1 MQNLTLTPQN
11 EEQVDEAIS
20 VDMPINFYADMQP
33 HEEEA
38 ADKVIEYLIQ
48 SGARPSVS
56 TKGDIVEIVTS
67 ITIALHNSAPEHLSH
82 PLKIFTDYIARWLC
96 DYIENTNIQSLRI
109 NFGFDAQLGTEG
121 DA

>member
-1 MQNLTLTPQN
+1 MHNLTLTPHN
-11 EEQVDEAIS
+11 EEKVDDSIS
-20 VDMPINFYADMQP
+20 TGMTTNFYADMQP

-38 ADKVIEYLIQ
+38 ADKIIEYLIQ
-48 SGARPSVS
+48 TGARPSVNA
-56 TKGDIVEIVTS
+56 KGDIVEIVTA
-67 ITIALHNSAPEHLSH
+67 ITIALRNAVPDHLSH

-96 DYIENTNIQSLRI
+96 DYIENTAIQSLRI